1 MAARS
6 ARDDTRSTPER
17 VLDVAERLFAERG
30 FAGASLADI
39 CGEVGIAKSSLLHH
53 FPSKRRIYAGVLAR
67 IAGDLEAMLA
77 EARQMDGEPAERF
90 RHMIALHLHWTR
102 RRPDYNQLMLR
113 ELIDN
118 AERAGQVRHWVLKP
132 VLDEMAALIAEAQE
146 QGAPGSIDPK
156 LFLFHTVGGIAYV
169 MAARLTLAGITGESD
184 IDAMIERYCD
194 FVIRSIDTALIGD
207 RPKKPDHQDEVDLSR
222 EPDQE

>member
-1 MAARS
+1 MAIPSKRNN
-6 ARDDTRSTPER
+6 TRATPER

-53 FPSKRRIYAGVLAR
+53 FPSKKRIYAGVLAR
-67 IAGDLEAMLA
+67 IVGDLEAMLA
-77 EARQMDGEPAERF
+77 EARQMDGEPAARF

-118 AERAGQVRHWVLKP
+118 AGRASQVRHWVLKP
-132 VLDEMAALIAEAQE
+132 VLDELAGLVAEAQGK
-146 QGAPGSIDPK
+146 GAMGAVDPM

-169 MAARLTLAGITGESD
+169 MAARLTLAGITGETD
-184 IDAMIERYCD
+184 IDAMVERYCD
-194 FVIRSIDTALIGD
+194 FVIQSIDAALMGGG
-207 RPKKPDHQDEVDLSR
+207 R
-222 EPDQE
+222 

>member
-1 MAARS
+1 MAAPLVS
-6 ARDDTRSTPER
+6 DDARGTAER
-17 VLDVAERLFAERG
+17 VLDAAERLFAERG

-53 FPSKRRIYAGVLAR
+53 FPSKKRIYAGVLAR
-67 IAGDLEAMLA
+67 IVGDLEAMLA
-77 EARQMDGEPAERF
+77 EAKQMDGEPAERF

-118 AERAGQVRHWVLKP
+118 ADRPSQVRNWVLKP
-132 VLDEMAALIAEAQE
+132 VLDDLAALITEAQE
-146 QGAPGSIDPK
+146 QGALGSFDPM

-169 MAARLTLAGITGESD
+169 MAARLTLAGITGETD

-194 FVIRSIDTALIGD
+194 FVIRSIDAALMGGG
-207 RPKKPDHQDEVDLSR
+207 E
-222 EPDQE
+222 

>member
-1 MAARS
+1 MAAPL
-6 ARDDTRSTPER
+6 ARDDGRSTPER

-39 CGEVGIAKSSLLHH
+39 CREVGIAKSSLLHH

-77 EARQMDGEPAERF
+77 EARQMEGEAPARF
-90 RHMIALHLHWTR
+90 RHMIALHLNWTR
-102 RRPDYNQLMLR
+102 RRPDYNRLMLR

-118 AERAGQVRHWVLKP
+118 ADRASPVRHWVLKP
-132 VLDEMAALIAEAQE
+132 VLDELAGLIAEAQE
-146 QGAPGSIDPK
+146 QGALGSVDPM

-184 IDAMIERYCD
+184 IDAMVERYCD
-194 FVIRSIDTALIGD
+194 FVIRSIDAALMTGG
-207 RPKKPDHQDEVDLSR
+207 E
-222 EPDQE
+222 

>member
-1 MAARS
+1 MAAPL
-6 ARDDTRSTPER
+6 AHDEAGGTAER
-17 VLDVAERLFAERG
+17 VLDAAERLFAERG
-30 FAGASLADI
+30 FAGASLAAI

-53 FPSKRRIYAGVLAR
+53 FPSKKKIYAGVLAR

-77 EARQMDGEPAERF
+77 EARRMDGDPPARF

-118 AERAGQVRHWVLKP
+118 ADRASQAKHWVLKP
-132 VLDEMAALIAEAQE
+132 VLDELAALIAEAQE
-146 QGAPGSIDPK
+146 PGAPGSVDPM

-169 MAARLTLAGITGESD
+169 MAAQPTLAGVTGEKD
-184 IDAMIERYCD
+184 TEALIERYCD
-194 FVIRSIDTALIGD
+194 FVVRSVDSALMGGGD
-207 RPKKPDHQDEVDLSR
+207 
-222 EPDQE
+222 

>member
-1 MAARS
+1 MAAPL
-6 ARDDTRSTPER
+6 ARRDARRTPER

-53 FPSKRRIYAGVLAR
+53 FPSKKRIYAGVLAR
-67 IAGDLEAMLA
+67 IADDLETMLA
-77 EARQMDGEPAERF
+77 KAKQMHGAPAERF

-113 ELIDN
+113 ELLDN
-118 AERAGQVRHWVLKP
+118 AGRSSQIRNWVLKP
-132 VLDEMAALIAEAQE
+132 VLDELAALIAEAQDE
-146 QGAPGSIDPK
+146 GALGSVDPM

-169 MAARLTLAGITGESD
+169 MAARLTLAGITGQTD
-184 IDAMIERYCD
+184 IDAMIENYCD
-194 FVIRSIDTALIGD
+194 FVIRSIDAALMTE
-207 RPKKPDHQDEVDLSR
+207 RA
-222 EPDQE
+222 

>member
-1 MAARS
+1 MAAPMAHAD
-6 ARDDTRSTPER
+6 ARGTAEHI
-17 VLDVAERLFAERG
+17 LDAAERLFAERG

-53 FPSKRRIYAGVLAR
+53 FPTKKRIYAGVLAR

-77 EARQMDGEPAERF
+77 EARQMRGEPQERL

-113 ELIDN
+113 ELLDN
-118 AERAGQVRHWVLKP
+118 GERASQVRHWVLKP
-132 VLDEMAALIAEAQE
+132 VLDELAALVAEAQE
-146 QGAPGSIDPK
+146 REGDGPAPPGASDAM
-156 LFLFHTVGGIAYV
+156 LFLFHTLGGIAYV
-169 MAARLTLAGITGESD
+169 MAARLTMAGITGESD

-194 FVIRSIDTALIGD
+194 FVMRSLEPALMAG
-207 RPKKPDHQDEVDLSR
+207 R
-222 EPDQE
+222 E